1 MTATAAPTF
10 AERDVRQ
17 RDLVPPEPLACCH
30 AIVVGVGAIGRQV
43 ALQLAAAGVA
53 AMDLIDHDTV
63 AVENLAPQGYRPA
76 DLGETKVRATG
87 ELCRAITPQL
97 RLTGH
102 AEPFRRSSVRTL
114 GCLRSSAA
122 TRVAL
127 FCCVDSIATR
137 RLIWESVRDCLAFY
151 VDGRMS
157 AEVMRVLAVDR
168 PATDERYAATLF
180 APERA
185 YAGSCTAKST
195 IYAASIA
202 AGLMVGQF
210 ARWLR
215 GLPVD
220 GDLTLNL
227 LSSELNVA

>member
-1 MTATAAPTF
+1 MTQTPVSLTD
-10 AERDVRQ
+10 RDVRQ
-17 RDLVPPEPLACCH
+17 RDLVPSDRLAACH

-43 ALQLAAAGVA
+43 ALQLASIGVA
-53 AMDLIDHDTV
+53 AMDLVDHDTV

-87 ELCRAITPQL
+87 ALCRSMNPDL
-97 RLTGH
+97 KLDGH
-102 AEPFRRSSVRTL
+102 AEPFRRSSAWTL
-114 GCLRSSAA
+114 RCLRSPSSSQ
-122 TRVAL
+122 VAL
-127 FCCVDSIATR
+127 FCCVDSIVTR
-137 RLIWESVRDCLAFY
+137 RLIWESARASLAFF

-168 PATDERYAATLF
+168 PATDGRYASTLF

-227 LSSELNVA
+227 LSSELSVA